1 MSRALQRLVALA
13 LAGALALNY
22 PLLSLFDSAAPVL
35 GVPLLWLYLFV
46 VWGLLIV
53 LVAATLE
60 RIGRARPPTRRDG
73 A

>member
-1 MSRALQRLVALA
+1 MSRALQRLIVLA
-13 LAGALALNY
+13 LAGTLALNY
-22 PLLSLFDSAAPVL
+22 PLLSLFDEPEPVL

-53 LVAATLE
+53 LAAATLE
-60 RIGRARPPTRRDG
+60 RMGRARPSAERDD